1 MGAELWIPE
10 IYAKTVEK
18 YEKLVAKALRKR
30 DSFEKGSQQW
40 EAAERQ
46 IRSYNAILYGDGY
59 FWDPYNRYG
68 MLSKLGLS
76 WWYDVA
82 PRLKEDEGLSLTEV
96 IALRDVVAAC
106 KLELPTSEE
115 FGKCNLNDE
124 GLSLKDCKLIIK
136 KHQELLKFLNKAIE
150 LRSPITCW
158 L

>member
-30 DSFEKGSQQW
+30 DSFEKGSKQW
-40 EAAERQ
+40 AAAERQ
-46 IRSYNAILYGDGY
+46 IRSYKAILHGDGY

-82 PRLKEDEGLSLTEV
+82 PRLKEDVGLSLTEV

-115 FGKCNLNDE
+115 FGNVTSMTK
-124 GLSLKDCKLIIK
+124 GLALKTASSSLKNTRNC
-136 KHQELLKFLNKAIE
+136 
-150 LRSPITCW
+150 
-158 L
+158 